1 MNPKKMTM
9 TLMLKRFFIAVLALA
24 LALPPQAQGHRKFDP
39 ARFQAELEQFIATE
53 ACLNPRQAATFFP
66 LYREMQ
72 NKQRMLFNKM
82 RCYQHVDTR
91 DQKASARA
99 IKECDLI
106 DLQIKQVQQE
116 YHKKFCKVLPAG
128 VVLRIIRADE
138 KFHRQAF
145 QRAARRDGRDG
156 PHGPRR

>member
-1 MNPKKMTM
+1 MKVTM
-9 TLMLKRFFIAVLALA
+9 TLMLKKIFFILLAA
-24 LALPPQAQGHRKFDP
+24 LIALQLQAQGRPKFDP
-39 ARFQAELEQFIATE
+39 ARFQADLEQFITTDAG
-53 ACLNPRQAATFFP
+53 LNPWQAAVFFP

-72 NKQRMLFNKM
+72 KKQRLLFNKM

-91 DQKASARA
+91 DQKAAEKA

-106 DLQIKQVQQE
+106 DLQIKELQQE

-128 VVLRIIRADE
+128 VVWNIIRADE

-145 QRAARRDGRDG
+145 QRMVKRGG
-156 PHGPRR
+156 PEGPRR